1 MKLFGNMYI
10 DNNTIN
16 IGNYSVNELAKKYKT
31 PLYIIDEEGLIKN
44 IEKYKNNFKSDKF
57 ETEVIYASKAL
68 LNTYMAK
75 IIKDNNLCI
84 DVVSGGELFT
94 VLKSNFDTSKIYF
107 HGNNK
112 LKEELLL
119 AIKHNIGT
127 IIIDNINEF
136 HLLEKLLAENNI
148 KNQGVMLRINPGI
161 EAHTHEY
168 IKTTKND
175 SKFGESIFDSNTI
188 ELVKNI
194 ANSQYLHFKGFH
206 CHIGSQIFEK
216 ESFFKEVEVMTD
228 FIVEVQNKLNIT
240 VNELNLGGGF
250 GIYYTEEDKPFE
262 ISSFLNEYIKVI
274 EKNISNK
281 NLDIKKVQIEPG
293 RSLVCNYGSTLY
305 TVGNIK
311 NTFGGKNYI
320 FIDGGMTD
328 NIRPALYQAKYEA
341 ILANKVNNPKE
352 NIYTI
357 AGKCCESGDILIKD
371 INLPKAEI
379 DDLLLINSTGA
390 YTYSMSSNYNRIEKP
405 AMIFINKDK
414 INIAVKRESYED
426 LIRNDLI

>member
-1 MKLFGNMYI
+1 
-10 DNNTIN
+10 
-16 IGNYSVNELAKKYKT
+16 
-31 PLYIIDEEGLIKN
+31 
-44 IEKYKNNFKSDKF
+44 
-57 ETEVIYASKAL
+57 
-68 LNTYMAK
+68 
-75 IIKDNNLCI
+75 
-84 DVVSGGELFT
+84 
-94 VLKSNFDTSKIYF
+94 
-107 HGNNK
+107 
-112 LKEELLL
+112 
-119 AIKHNIGT
+119 
-127 IIIDNINEF
+127 
-136 HLLEKLLAENNI
+136 
-148 KNQGVMLRINPGI
+148 
-161 EAHTHEY
+161 
-168 IKTTKND
+168 
-175 SKFGESIFDSNTI
+175 
-188 ELVKNI
+188 
-194 ANSQYLHFKGFH
+194 
-206 CHIGSQIFEK
+206 
-216 ESFFKEVEVMTD
+216 
-228 FIVEVQNKLNIT
+228 
-240 VNELNLGGGF
+240 
-250 GIYYTEEDKPFE
+250 PFE

-357 AGKCCESGDILIKD
+357 ARKCCESGDILIKD

-414 INIAVKRESYED
+414 INIAVKRESYDD
-426 LIRNDLI
+426 LIKNDLI

>member
-148 KNQGVMLRINPGI
+148 KNQGVMLRVNPGI
-161 EAHTHEY
+161 EAHTHKY

-175 SKFGESIFDSNTI
+175 SK
-188 ELVKNI
+188 
-194 ANSQYLHFKGFH
+194 
-206 CHIGSQIFEK
+206 
-216 ESFFKEVEVMTD
+216 
-228 FIVEVQNKLNIT
+228 
-240 VNELNLGGGF
+240 
-250 GIYYTEEDKPFE
+250 
-262 ISSFLNEYIKVI
+262 
-274 EKNISNK
+274 
-281 NLDIKKVQIEPG
+281 
-293 RSLVCNYGSTLY
+293 
-305 TVGNIK
+305 
-311 NTFGGKNYI
+311 
-320 FIDGGMTD
+320 
-328 NIRPALYQAKYEA
+328 
-341 ILANKVNNPKE
+341 
-352 NIYTI
+352 
-357 AGKCCESGDILIKD
+357 
-371 INLPKAEI
+371 
-379 DDLLLINSTGA
+379 
-390 YTYSMSSNYNRIEKP
+390 
-405 AMIFINKDK
+405 
-414 INIAVKRESYED
+414 
-426 LIRNDLI
+426 